1 MEKST
6 KVEVGVDHIKNAMN
20 TVEQIRTGS
29 FEIFYLTS
37 CYQWDN
43 LHRIFLACP
52 FWSTLFSNK
61 CSAQPQNDFLS
72 P

>member
-20 TVEQIRTGS
+20 TVEQITTGS

-37 CYQWDN
+37 CHQWDN
-43 LHRIFLACP
+43 LHRIILACP
-52 FWSTLFSNK
+52 
-61 CSAQPQNDFLS
+61 AVI
-72 P
+72 

>member
-43 LHRIFLACP
+43 LHRIILACP
-52 FWSTLFSNK
+52 AVIRINAKLALSWK
-61 CSAQPQNDFLS
+61 HFLS